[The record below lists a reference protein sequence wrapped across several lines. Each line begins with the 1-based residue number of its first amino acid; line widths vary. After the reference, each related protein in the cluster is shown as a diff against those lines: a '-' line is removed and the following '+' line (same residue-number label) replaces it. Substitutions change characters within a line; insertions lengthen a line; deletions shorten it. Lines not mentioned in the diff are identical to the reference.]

1 VFICTRGNRLWES
14 AARGV
19 RTYKNHVDLSIDACI
34 SSQIKLEHVITCTFG
49 CRNGEMRVDSFSDAT
64 ALDNLALAATI
75 YRSIVMQLTP
85 SSVNNFNKQ

>member
-14 AARGV
+14 VARGV

-49 CRNGEMRVDSFSDAT
+49 CRNGEMRVDSFSDEGGHPV
-64 ALDNLALAATI
+64 LYD
-75 YRSIVMQLTP
+75 R
-85 SSVNNFNKQ
+85 